1 METEKT
7 VEEIFVV
14 ASKVDGTD
22 STRLDRLNCLNA
34 LKVRLSS
41 WLSVLH
47 ARKEGP
53 SLMEMDLIVK
63 DIEDRLESIKKD
75 LERDQVRSL
84 HHRKAL
90 GFPLRVGVGP
100 RVIQASSPML
110 RLTLDTVRVEGVTVA
125 LAKPNPHQ
133 RAAVSIAAS
142 AAPSPTPAAAETHP
156 QRPCSPS

>member
-22 STRLDRLNCLNA
+22 STRLDRLNCLKA

-75 LERDQVRSL
+75 SRARS
-84 HHRKAL
+84 
-90 GFPLRVGVGP
+90 GPL
-100 RVIQASSPML
+100 
-110 RLTLDTVRVEGVTVA
+110 
-125 LAKPNPHQ
+125 
-133 RAAVSIAAS
+133 AAS
-142 AAPSPTPAAAETHP
+142 P
-156 QRPCSPS
+156 QGARLPLARRCRTKGNSS

>member
-7 VEEIFVV
+7 VEEILAV
-14 ASKVDGTD
+14 ASKLDGID
-22 STRLDRLNCLNA
+22 SRLDRLNCLNA
-34 LKVRLSS
+34 LKVRLSV

-63 DIEDRLESIKKD
+63 DIENKLESIKKV
-75 LERDQVRSL
+75 LERHQVRAL

-100 RVIQASSPML
+100 RVIQASPML
-110 RLTLDTVRVEGVTVA
+110 RYPGTTSGQA
-125 LAKPNPHQ
+125 G
-133 RAAVSIAAS
+133 
-142 AAPSPTPAAAETHP
+142 
-156 QRPCSPS
+156 